1 MGRSQEQHTDMA
13 DEVDLEDLLHALS
26 PEEVSHLVD
35 EMAADPDDKHM
46 PASARTAYRC
56 EKEATGELNRDTL
69 INYINEI
76 ALNTPDAEEKVKFE
90 AGVKRGKVYE
100 PKYSDEEH
108 AQMEKTESGQVRLDP
123 EEEEALSNATLNDIM
138 ALADILNTNPQDF
151 VMEAYA
157 GPLQYFEPDP
167 PNTTNPKE
175 MLEKISANSKDTKD
189 VCLNN
194 LGGISEQQFC
204 EIFNTLTN
212 NDNITKFS
220 ACNCDLSDFA
230 VQTLCAALDQNSSL
244 KSLSIENNRVSPDAL
259 ADLFEAAASPNNGL
273 LEIRVAS
280 QQQEKMGM
288 RVEERIASAIMKN
301 PRIMKAGITL
311 EFKDIVDRVSKHMIN
326 NMDKLRVNRLKD
338 GVAPGAGVKWTAAR
352 TLD

>member
-1 MGRSQEQHTDMA
+1 
-13 DEVDLEDLLHALS
+13 
-26 PEEVSHLVD
+26 VD

-90 AGVKRGKVYE
+90 PGVTRGKQYV
-100 PKYSDEEH
+100 PKYTEAESAD
-108 AQMEKTESGQVRLDP
+108 MEKAESGQVRLDP
-123 EEEEALSNATLNDIM
+123 EEEEALSNATLDDIM

-157 GPLQYFEPDP
+157 DPLQYFEPDP
-167 PNTTNPKE
+167 PNETNPKE
-175 MLEKISANSKDTKD
+175 VLEKLNANDRETKD
-189 VCLNN
+189 VNLNN
-194 LGGISEQQFC
+194 VSGVSEQLFC
-204 EIFNTLTN
+204 DIFNAIKN
-212 NDNITKFS
+212 NDQITKLS

-230 VQTLCAALDQNSSL
+230 VQTLCSVLDQNSSL
-244 KSLSIENNRVSPDAL
+244 KSLSIENNLVSPDVV

-273 LEIRVAS
+273 VEMRVAA
-280 QQQEKMGM
+280 QQQEKMGQ
-288 RVEERIASAIMKN
+288 RVEERIAAAICKN

-311 EFKDIVDRVSKHMIN
+311 EFKEVVQRVSQHMIA
-326 NMDKLRVNRLKD
+326 NMDKMRINRLKD

>member
-1 MGRSQEQHTDMA
+1 MGE
-13 DEVDLEDLLHALS
+13 DE
-26 PEEVSHLVD
+26 
-35 EMAADPDDKHM
+35 
-46 PASARTAYRC
+46 
-56 EKEATGELNRDTL
+56 
-69 INYINEI
+69 
-76 ALNTPDAEEKVKFE
+76 
-90 AGVKRGKVYE
+90 
-100 PKYSDEEH
+100 
-108 AQMEKTESGQVRLDP
+108 GQVRLDP
-123 EEEEALSNATLNDIM
+123 EMEEALSNATMKDIM
-138 ALADILNTNPQDF
+138 ELADILNTNPQDF

-157 GPLQYFEPDP
+157 DPLQYFEPDP
-167 PNTTNPKE
+167 PYETNPNE
-175 MLEKISANSKDTKD
+175 VLEKLKANSKDTKD

-194 LGGISEQQFC
+194 LGGISEQLFC

-273 LEIRVAS
+273 LEVRVAS
-280 QQQEKMGM
+280 QQQEKMGQ
-288 RVEERIASAIMKN
+288 RVEEGIAAAICKN
-301 PRIMKAGITL
+301 PGLMKAGIQL
-311 EFKDIVDRVSKHMIN
+311 EFKEIVSRVSKHMIA
-326 NMDKLRVNRLKD
+326 NMDKLRITRLKD

>member
-1 MGRSQEQHTDMA
+1 MGVLTRAHTMG
-13 DEVDLEDLLHALS
+13 DEVDLEDLLAALS
-26 PEEVSHLVD
+26 PEEVAHLVD
-35 EMAADPDDKHM
+35 EMAAGPDDKHM

-56 EKEATGELNRDTL
+56 EKEATGELNRDSL
-69 INYINEI
+69 INYVNEI

-90 AGVKRGKVYE
+90 AGVKRGKVYV

-108 AQMEKTESGQVRLDP
+108 AEMEKTESSQVRLDP
-123 EEEEALSNATLNDIM
+123 EEEQALSNATLNDIM

-157 GPLQYFEPDP
+157 DPLQYFEPDP

-175 MLEKISANSKDTKD
+175 MLEKI
-189 VCLNN
+189 
-194 LGGISEQQFC
+194 Q
-204 EIFNTLTN
+204 N
-212 NDNITKFS
+212 NDKENKDQVTKFS

-230 VQTLCAALDQNSSL
+230 VQTLCSVMDQNSSL
-244 KSLSIENNRVSPDAL
+244 KSLSIENNRVSPDVL
-259 ADLFEAAASPNNGL
+259 ADLFEAAANPNNGL
-273 LEIRVAS
+273 VEMRVAS
-280 QQQEKMGM
+280 QQQEKMGQ
-288 RVEERIASAIMKN
+288 RVEERIAAAICKN

-311 EFKDIVDRVSKHMIN
+311 EFKEIMHRVSSHMTA
-326 NMDKLRVNRLKD
+326 NMGKLRINRLKD

>member
-1 MGRSQEQHTDMA
+1 MA
-13 DEVDLEDLLHALS
+13 DEVDLEDLLAALS

-90 AGVKRGKVYE
+90 PGLVRGKQYV
-100 PKYSDEEH
+100 PKYTEAESAD
-108 AQMEKTESGQVRLDP
+108 MEKAESGQVRLDP
-123 EEEEALSNATLNDIM
+123 EEEEALSNATLDDIM

-157 GPLQYFEPDP
+157 DPLQYFEPDP
-167 PNTTNPKE
+167 PNDTNPKE
-175 MLEKISANSKDTKD
+175 ILEKLNSNDRETKD
-189 VCLNN
+189 VNLNN
-194 LGGISEQQFC
+194 VSGMSEQLFC
-204 EIFNTLTN
+204 DIFNAIKN
-212 NDNITKFS
+212 NDQITKLS

-230 VQTLCAALDQNSSL
+230 VQTLCSVLDQNSSL
-244 KSLSIENNRVSPDAL
+244 KSLSIENNLVSPDVV

-273 LEIRVAS
+273 VEMRVAA
-280 QQQEKMGM
+280 QQQEKMGQ
-288 RVEERIASAIMKN
+288 RVEERIAAAICKN

-311 EFKDIVDRVSKHMIN
+311 EFKEVVQRVSQHMIA
-326 NMDKLRVNRLKD
+326 NMDKLRINRLKD

>member
-1 MGRSQEQHTDMA
+1 MA
-13 DEVDLEDLLHALS
+13 DEVDLEDLLAALS

-90 AGVKRGKVYE
+90 PGVVRGKQYV
-100 PKYSDEEH
+100 PKYTEAESAD
-108 AQMEKTESGQVRLDP
+108 MEKAESGQVRLDP
-123 EEEEALSNATLNDIM
+123 EEEEALSNATLDDIM

-157 GPLQYFEPDP
+157 DPLQYFEPDP
-167 PNTTNPKE
+167 PNETNPKQV
-175 MLEKISANSKDTKD
+175 LEKLNSNDRETKD
-189 VCLNN
+189 VNLNN
-194 LGGISEQQFC
+194 VSGISEQLFC
-204 EIFNTLTN
+204 DIFNAIKN
-212 NDNITKFS
+212 NDQITKLS

-230 VQTLCAALDQNSSL
+230 VQTLCSVLDQNSSL
-244 KSLSIENNRVSPDAL
+244 KSLSIENNLVSPDVV

-273 LEIRVAS
+273 VEMRVAS
-280 QQQEKMGM
+280 QQQEKMGQ
-288 RVEERIASAIMKN
+288 RVEERIAAAICKN

-311 EFKDIVDRVSKHMIN
+311 EFKEVVQRVSQHMIA
-326 NMDKLRVNRLKD
+326 NMDKLRINRLKD

>member
-1 MGRSQEQHTDMA
+1 MA
-13 DEVDLEDLLHALS
+13 DEVDLEDLLAALS

-90 AGVKRGKVYE
+90 PGVVRGKQYV
-100 PKYSDEEH
+100 PKYTEAESAD
-108 AQMEKTESGQVRLDP
+108 MEKAESGQVRLDP
-123 EEEEALSNATLNDIM
+123 EEEEALSNATLDDIM

-157 GPLQYFEPDP
+157 DPLQYFEPDP
-167 PNTTNPKE
+167 PNETNPKE
-175 MLEKISANSKDTKD
+175 VLEKLNANDRETKD
-189 VCLNN
+189 VNLNN
-194 LGGISEQQFC
+194 VSGVSEQLFC
-204 EIFNTLTN
+204 DIFNAIKN
-212 NDNITKFS
+212 NDQITKLS

-230 VQTLCAALDQNSSL
+230 VQTLCSVLDQNSSL
-244 KSLSIENNRVSPDAL
+244 KSLSIENNLVSPDIV

-273 LEIRVAS
+273 VEMRVAA
-280 QQQEKMGM
+280 QQQEKMGQ
-288 RVEERIASAIMKN
+288 RVEERIAAAICKN

-311 EFKDIVDRVSKHMIN
+311 EFKEVVQRVSQHMIA
-326 NMDKLRVNRLKD
+326 NMDKMRINRLKD

>member
-1 MGRSQEQHTDMA
+1 MA
-13 DEVDLEDLLHALS
+13 DEVDLEDLLAALS

-90 AGVKRGKVYE
+90 PGVMRGKQYV
-100 PKYSDEEH
+100 PKYSEAESAD
-108 AQMEKTESGQVRLDP
+108 MEKAESGQVRLDP
-123 EEEEALSNATLNDIM
+123 EEEEALNTATLDDIM

-157 GPLQYFEPDP
+157 DPLQYFEPDP
-167 PNTTNPKE
+167 PNTANPKE
-175 MLEKISANSKDTKD
+175 ILEKLNANDKETKD

-194 LGGISEQQFC
+194 VAGITEQLFC
-204 EIFNTLTN
+204 DIFNAIKN
-212 NDNITKFS
+212 NDQITKLS

-230 VQTLCAALDQNSSL
+230 VQTLCSVMDQNSSL
-244 KSLSIENNRVSPDAL
+244 KSLSIENNLVSPDVI

-273 LEIRVAS
+273 VEMRVAA
-280 QQQEKMGM
+280 QQQEKMGQ
-288 RVEERIASAIMKN
+288 RVEERIAAAICKN

-311 EFKDIVDRVSKHMIN
+311 EFKEVCQRVSQHMIA
-326 NMDKLRVNRLKD
+326 NMDKLRITRLKD

>member
-1 MGRSQEQHTDMA
+1 MGAQFWTVNGAHTMA
-13 DEVDLEDLLHALS
+13 DEVDLEDLLAALS

-76 ALNTPDAEEKVKFE
+76 ALNTPDAEEK
-90 AGVKRGKVYE
+90 A
-100 PKYSDEEH
+100 
-108 AQMEKTESGQVRLDP
+108 ESGQVRLDP
-123 EEEEALSNATLNDIM
+123 EEEAALSNATLNDIM

-157 GPLQYFEPDP
+157 DPLQYFEPDP

-175 MLEKISANSKDTKD
+175 ILEKLNSNDKETKD
-189 VCLNN
+189 VNLNN
-194 LGGISEQQFC
+194 VSGISEQLFC
-204 EIFNTLTN
+204 DIFNAIKN
-212 NDNITKFS
+212 NDQITKLS

-230 VQTLCAALDQNSSL
+230 VQTLCSVMDQNSSL
-244 KSLSIENNRVSPDAL
+244 KSLSIENNLVSPDVL

-273 LEIRVAS
+273 VEMRVAA
-280 QQQEKMGM
+280 QQQEKMGQ
-288 RVEERIASAIMKN
+288 RVEERIAAAICKN

-311 EFKDIVDRVSKHMIN
+311 EFKEVVQRVSQHMIA
-326 NMDKLRVNRLKD
+326 NMDKLRINRLKD
-338 GVAPGAGVKWTAAR
+338 GVAPGAGVKWTEAR

>member
-1 MGRSQEQHTDMA
+1 MA
-13 DEVDLEDLLHALS
+13 DEVDLEDLLAALS
-26 PEEVSHLVD
+26 PEEVAHLVD

-76 ALNTPDAEEKVKFE
+76 ALNTPDAEEKVKYE
-90 AGVKRGKVYE
+90 QGVKRGKVYV
-100 PKYSDEEH
+100 PKYTEEQQ
-108 AQMEKTESGQVRLDP
+108 ASMEKTESSQVRLDP

-157 GPLQYFEPDP
+157 DPLQYFEPDP

-175 MLEKISANSKDTKD
+175 VLEKLQSNDKETKD

-194 LGGISEQQFC
+194 VAGISEQLFC
-204 EIFNTLTN
+204 DIFNAIKN
-212 NDNITKFS
+212 NDQLTKLS

-230 VQTLCAALDQNSSL
+230 VQTLCSVLDQNSSL
-244 KSLSIENNRVSPDAL
+244 KSLSIENNRVSPDVL
-259 ADLFEAAASPNNGL
+259 GDLFEAAASPNNGL
-273 LEIRVAS
+273 IEMRVAA
-280 QQQEKMGM
+280 QQQEKMGQ
-288 RVEERIASAIMKN
+288 RVEERIAAAICKN
-301 PRIMKAGITL
+301 PRLMKAGITL
-311 EFKDIVDRVSKHMIN
+311 EFKEIVNRVSNHMIA
-326 NMDKLRVNRLKD
+326 NMDKMRINRLKD